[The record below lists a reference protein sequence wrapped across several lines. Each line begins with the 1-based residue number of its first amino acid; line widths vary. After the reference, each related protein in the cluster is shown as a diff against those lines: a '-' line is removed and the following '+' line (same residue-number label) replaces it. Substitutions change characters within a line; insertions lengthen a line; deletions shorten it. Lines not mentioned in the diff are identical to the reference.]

1 MSRVVI
7 IKVIL
12 ACENISF
19 SSLFAAEDETSPAA
33 KSEEERTFLQAKA
46 ILHLGK
52 SSFSGSFRGLGGIFR
67 GLSTIQG
74 VLFHYSADS
83 VFLEESL
90 LTGVV
95 SPIFSQKF

>member
-1 MSRVVI
+1 M
-7 IKVIL
+7 
-12 ACENISF
+12 
-19 SSLFAAEDETSPAA
+19 
-33 KSEEERTFLQAKA
+33 FLQAKA

-67 GLSTIQG
+67 VLSTIQG

-95 SPIFSQKF
+95 PPSFFPKILILYWRNDINQGHEITKMVK